1 MADVGISFQCWNYA
15 NVKNMQISN
24 KKLTLIFPAAKQMF
38 VVQSPAFVP
47 VTSEI

>member
-1 MADVGISFQCWNYA
+1 M
-15 NVKNMQISN
+15 SN

>member
-1 MADVGISFQCWNYA
+1 MLGLVFSVGIMQML
-15 NVKNMQISN
+15 KNMQISN
-24 KKLTLIFPAAKQMF
+24 QNLTLIFPAAKQMF